1 MWLKLLGLIV
11 NLWSRIMARSISDIP
26 TRYRH
31 ATAKEAFI
39 KWLADLPVHHA
50 VKRKLIA
57 DWSSHTHVLFSWY
70 DYVKAG
76 LGD

>member
-1 MWLKLLGLIV
+1 MWLKLLDFIV
-11 NLWSRIMARSISDIP
+11 DFWSKRMARSIADIP
-26 TRYRH
+26 DRYRH

-57 DWSSHTHVLFSWY
+57 DWSSHTHVLFSRH
-70 DYVKAG
+70 DYVNAG